1 MLIIALNRQNRIL
14 GVEFQHLVPDVEI
27 IDLKRYYTNLFGT
40 FLSRGRYVAISSDTF
55 LARGRYYT
63 ISFAPILFLISFAPI
78 LRLKSDTTISDELI
92 SPEMGKL
99 AFEVEICI
107 TSSYINPISQYA
119 GNILNTL
126 LGDGEGVSISMTWIP
141 TLDCLIFFY

>member
-1 MLIIALNRQNRIL
+1 M
-14 GVEFQHLVPDVEI
+14 
-27 IDLKRYYTNLFGT
+27 FGT

-63 ISFAPILFLISFAPI
+63 NSFAPILFLKWDVAISCAPI

-99 AFEVEICI
+99 AFEVDIGVLTSNGYPICHCA
-107 TSSYINPISQYA
+107 S
-119 GNILNTL
+119 NILDTL
-126 LGDGEGVSISMTWIP
+126 LTDGEGVCIGMTWVPAQDLCI
-141 TLDCLIFFY
+141 LCLITLIRY